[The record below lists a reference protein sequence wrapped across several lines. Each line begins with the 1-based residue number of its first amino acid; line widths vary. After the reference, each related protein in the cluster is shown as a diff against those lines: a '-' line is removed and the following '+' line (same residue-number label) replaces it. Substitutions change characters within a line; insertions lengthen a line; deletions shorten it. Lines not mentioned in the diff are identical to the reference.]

1 MFYILIAAAVV
12 LAIASYGLKIMQ
24 LALLGAVMW
33 ATLGGYCFSQST
45 ATWDIF
51 YVLGFVGFIAAIG
64 EGYQAWGFMTKKEET
79 EDDKELSFEDK
90 LERNNSDR
98 EKEREART
106 ARSLNKL
113 EVKTTKIKAKAE
125 SKYFGQ

>member
-1 MFYILIAAAVV
+1 MLYILLGAAVV
-12 LAIASYGLKIMQ
+12 LVIASYGLRIMQ

-45 ATWDIF
+45 TTWDIF

-79 EDDKELSFEDK
+79 EDDKELSFDEK
-90 LERNNSDR
+90 LLRDNLER

-113 EVKTTKIKAKAE
+113 EVRTTKIKAKAE

>member
-1 MFYILIAAAVV
+1 MLYILLGAAVV
-12 LAIASYGLKIMQ
+12 LAIASYGLRIMQ

-45 ATWDIF
+45 TTWDIF

-79 EDDKELSFEDK
+79 EDDKELSFDEK
-90 LERNNSDR
+90 LLRDNLER

-113 EVKTTKIKAKAE
+113 EVRTTKIKAKAE